1 MSSWTLVWCTLE
13 TEIRDYIVSK
23 NLNTDVYFDYSTE
36 IVNCDKE
43 FYKLD
48 VLTKN
53 KSHDGVFIFYRT
65 TWSNWSKEECLR
77 EILDYIEKIKKREL
91 LTYEIT
97 WSKEGETNIFVSHF
111 YGNDYREVVDKFYP
125 HDTNLDYK
133 IWKTELIPES

>member
-1 MSSWTLVWCTLE
+1 MSILDFSLVHF
-13 TEIRDYIVSK
+13 RNKVNYIVSK

-53 KSHDGVFIFYRT
+53 KSHDGLFIFYRT

-77 EILDYIEKIKKREL
+77 DIRL
-91 LTYEIT
+91 
-97 WSKEGETNIFVSHF
+97 
-111 YGNDYREVVDKFYP
+111 YRKD
-125 HDTNLDYK
+125 
-133 IWKTELIPES
+133 